1 MCPDVLY
8 PHLRSIGA
16 DWSGQQ
22 LAVVFLQVMDNTGEV
37 VDVDDVR
44 ILVFN
49 WKVQRETSFA
59 VWNQRSCL
67 S

>member
-8 PHLRSIGA
+8 PHLRSVGA

-37 VDVDDVR
+37 VDVV
-44 ILVFN
+44 
-49 WKVQRETSFA
+49 K
-59 VWNQRSCL
+59 
-67 S
+67 